1 MEVECNEPCKYK
13 KYYKKGKIQVYKTCI
28 IQGKM
33 KEETEPLETNK
44 KEETFYDNNN
54 YREYWK
60 EYKEKN
66 IDDMPGIPI
75 TSKEREIKLIEYMDK
90 ELSQKEEEE
99 FYEKEE
105 ATYSVR
111 MDTDID
117 YNNEMY
123 YKKFYISKDIIVEKN
138 EKGIFDSSGVYILPS
153 ELRQMGKEGL
163 ISVEENEKPIFK
175 EYEDGTT
182 IIHWTAPIADLYYDN
197 ENKPKRINEYT
208 YNVMLKREFSFNPFT
223 FYDSYIADN
232 KFYNDGT
239 VDKFLIKILL
249 DKKDSNVLTD
259 IIYTIQANQNKIIR
273 ANEQENF
280 IVQGCAG
287 SGKTMILLHR
297 LSYLKFNNKL
307 PDYDKIKIITP
318 NILFSNF
325 IKDLSKDLSIDE
337 IKQITIEDY
346 YKELNKLYNERYN
359 KLEEIDDKFYI
370 RHKDRYKRTFEI
382 ENEIHEFEVADDNTK
397 SIYSQKML
405 DMIEKEYNNI
415 IIKFEK
421 ELREKNIEIENQYS
435 CNKIYFEQVIIN
447 ITKKIKDLER
457 RTNNIDKYSIDIKT
471 KIKEL
476 ENLLE
481 KLKLIKQQIKTGK
494 NIKNNDIEIKDDE
507 FCINMKRKIRDLEK
521 LINNLNHI
529 KTQNYQIIEQIKVK
543 CTKMENE
550 KERKIKGKKIFFEN
564 ARNTSIEKQYSAAL
578 KSEYEKI
585 DNLKLRQTKIQEE
598 LGNKEKEKTELVKK
612 LEDYKNTKQY
622 YEILNLKDEDIKNI
636 KISSYKILEMEELKT
651 KEKDELI
658 KKLIECQKDK
668 DETKNKINEYIDIKT
683 KILDNV
689 YFTFDIYKNIITQIK
704 EKFHLIIEKN
714 KYSKMDLLTILYLNY
729 LHIGEIINGDKLLCI
744 DEAQDYNEIEFEII
758 STVNKNVVMNL
769 YGDINQS
776 IYKNGIYNWDNIS
789 SYLNSNV
796 YELTENYR
804 NTMEI
809 TDYCNKKFKYSI
821 LGMGLSI
828 KPVEIIEEER
838 VNEIINEKI
847 NQKKTIAIITKNEFC
862 NKINNKLV
870 SYCNIQDIK
879 GIEYNTVIVND
890 KDMNKNEKYIAYTRA
905 LSELYILK

>member
-1 MEVECNEPCKYK
+1 
-13 KYYKKGKIQVYKTCI
+13 
-28 IQGKM
+28 
-33 KEETEPLETNK
+33 
-44 KEETFYDNNN
+44 
-54 YREYWK
+54 
-60 EYKEKN
+60 
-66 IDDMPGIPI
+66 
-75 TSKEREIKLIEYMDK
+75 
-90 ELSQKEEEE
+90 
-99 FYEKEE
+99 
-105 ATYSVR
+105 
-111 MDTDID
+111 
-117 YNNEMY
+117 
-123 YKKFYISKDIIVEKN
+123 
-138 EKGIFDSSGVYILPS
+138 
-153 ELRQMGKEGL
+153 
-163 ISVEENEKPIFK
+163 
-175 EYEDGTT
+175 
-182 IIHWTAPIADLYYDN
+182 
-197 ENKPKRINEYT
+197 
-208 YNVMLKREFSFNPFT
+208 
-223 FYDSYIADN
+223 
-232 KFYNDGT
+232 
-239 VDKFLIKILL
+239 
-249 DKKDSNVLTD
+249 
-259 IIYTIQANQNKIIR
+259 
-273 ANEQENF
+273 
-280 IVQGCAG
+280 
-287 SGKTMILLHR
+287 
-297 LSYLKFNNKL
+297 
-307 PDYDKIKIITP
+307 
-318 NILFSNF
+318 
-325 IKDLSKDLSIDE
+325 
-337 IKQITIEDY
+337 
-346 YKELNKLYNERYN
+346 
-359 KLEEIDDKFYI
+359 
-370 RHKDRYKRTFEI
+370 
-382 ENEIHEFEVADDNTK
+382 
-397 SIYSQKML
+397 
-405 DMIEKEYNNI
+405 
-415 IIKFEK
+415 
-421 ELREKNIEIENQYS
+421 
-435 CNKIYFEQVIIN
+435 
-447 ITKKIKDLER
+447 
-457 RTNNIDKYSIDIKT
+457 
-471 KIKEL
+471 
-476 ENLLE
+476 
-481 KLKLIKQQIKTGK
+481 
-494 NIKNNDIEIKDDE
+494 
-507 FCINMKRKIRDLEK
+507 MKRKIRDLEK

-585 DNLKLRQTKIQEE
+585 ENLKLRQTKIQEE
-598 LGNKEKEKTELVKK
+598 LENKEKEKTELVKK

-758 STVNKNVVMNL
+758 SKVNKNVVMNL

-809 TDYCNKKFKYSI
+809 TDYCNEKFKYSI

-847 NQKKTIAIITKNEFC
+847 NQKKTIAIISKNEFC